1 MNKIINKSLLNGDIF
16 MLELHFKQ
24 PEFVYRAYETFTKHC
39 EKIQRFKET
48 GSLKYLYKNYSGK
61 FSFAYD
67 AAYSD
72 SKDLA

>member
-24 PEFVYRAYETFTKHC
+24 PGFVYRAYEAFTKHC

-48 GSLKYLYKNYSGK
+48 GSLKYLYKT
-61 FSFAYD
+61 
-67 AAYSD
+67 
-72 SKDLA
+72 